1 MVDQALHEHAASLP
15 ATGHANRSR
24 RLIKCAKD
32 SGHYPRF
39 FAVTRAQC
47 FTQMGSVQKRRELLD
62 FMTIDHRA
70 AADMG
75 VAVNDAREW
84 AYRPFWRA

>member
-1 MVDQALHEHAASLP
+1 MARVVRERRRHDADLGPP
-15 ATGHANRSR
+15 AE
-24 RLIKCAKD
+24 
-32 SGHYPRF
+32 
-39 FAVTRAQC
+39 Q
-47 FTQMGSVQKRRELLD
+47 RRELLD

>member
-1 MVDQALHEHAASLP
+1 MSHYLHSQSTTVFGERGLVPWRALFASV
-15 ATGHANRSR
+15 AGMMRIWAR
-24 RLIKCAKD
+24 R
-32 SGHYPRF
+32 R
-39 FAVTRAQC
+39 Q
-47 FTQMGSVQKRRELLD
+47 QRRELLD

>member
-1 MVDQALHEHAASLP
+1 LFASV
-15 ATGHANRSR
+15 AGMMRIWAR
-24 RLIKCAKD
+24 R
-32 SGHYPRF
+32 R
-39 FAVTRAQC
+39 Q
-47 FTQMGSVQKRRELLD
+47 QRRELLD

>member
-1 MVDQALHEHAASLP
+1 
-15 ATGHANRSR
+15 
-24 RLIKCAKD
+24 
-32 SGHYPRF
+32 
-39 FAVTRAQC
+39 
-47 FTQMGSVQKRRELLD
+47 MGSVQKRRELLD